1 MSRKFLA
8 SYTKDF
14 KFIAAGRDDFHAL
27 CTCCNQQIDLSSKG
41 NGAITQHQQ
50 TKKHT
55 ESAKTA
61 AETQALT
68 QFLKPKRTTGDDQ
81 VAAAEGSW
89 CYHIARHGQA
99 FQSADCTS
107 SSGLFKAM
115 FPDSNVAKEFAC
127 ARKKTTKIITS
138 KSSHFYN
145 LLFACFR
152 CLGAKFRRSSFARSW
167 SCSVLNFN

>member
-1 MSRKFLA
+1 MSRKFLS

-50 TKKHT
+50 TKKHK

-61 AETQALT
+61 VETQALT
-68 QFLKPKRTTGDDQ
+68 QFLKPKRTSEDDP

-89 CYHIARHGQA
+89 SYHIAKHGQA

-107 SSGLFKAM
+107 STGLFKAM
-115 FPDSNVAKEFAC
+115 FPDSGVAKEFSC
-127 ARKKTTKIITS
+127 AQKKTAKIITS
-138 KSSHFYN
+138 KFLFFRN
-145 LLFACFR
+145 LLFTFLRCF
-152 CLGAKFRRSSFARSW
+152 GPAFS
-167 SCSVLNFN
+167 